1 MKLIKEVA
9 QELNYLVEDK
19 QGGGKNV
26 FIEGIFAQADTK
38 NKNKR
43 MYGKSI
49 MEREVNKY
57 KELIEQKRSL
67 GELGHPDNPS
77 INLHQVSHL
86 ITSLHMEGNNV
97 IGRAKILETPM
108 GIIAKNLIENG
119 VQLGVSTRGLGSLK
133 MNSEGVNEVQD
144 DFHLATVDIV
154 ADPSAPDAFVQ
165 GIMESAEWILENG
178 VWTAVHVEAAQKQIR
193 KASSKNLE
201 EEKLKI
207 FEQFLSHLSR

>member
-26 FIEGIFAQADTK
+26 FIEGIFAQSDKK
-38 NKNKR
+38 NKNNR
-43 MYGKSI
+43 TYGKSI

-57 KELIEQKRSL
+57 RELIEQKRSL

-178 VWTAVHVEAAQKQIR
+178 VWKAVHIEAAQKQIR